1 MSAAHRRR
9 AAPPGRRPGD
19 GGVQLIAYADRLGG
33 SLAGLGRVLDGPL
46 AGAFGG
52 VHVLPFY
59 SPYDG
64 ADAGFDPDDHLAVDP
79 RLGGWDDVAALA
91 RGREVVAD
99 LIVNHVSD
107 RSAAFRDAVASGEPG
122 VLLTFDRVFPRGA
135 TADDLLAITRPRP
148 NLPFTRAVLGGRP
161 RLLWTTF
168 TPHQVDLDV
177 HAPAARAYLSA
188 VLRRLAGC
196 GVTTVR
202 LDAVGYTVK
211 TAGTSCFLTPE
222 TYRFVDELVAE
233 ARGLGLAVL
242 AEVHAPQRVAAGAAA
257 HVDRV
262 YDFTLGPL
270 VLHAV
275 LTGDAGP
282 LQAWWATR
290 PANTVTVLDTH
301 DGLGMLD
308 AAGLLTPAQLEALVD
323 RIRVGSGGTSVTS
336 RVPDGIYQVSCT
348 LHDALGRDDRAFL
361 LARLLQLFTP
371 GLPQVYYV
379 GLLAGHNVPVAP
391 GGDAR
396 ETHRRRYTVE
406 EVDAAVRQP
415 VVATLVELIRLRRT
429 HPAFGGTFSVSDADG
444 ELVLAWRDGGAAAV
458 LRVALAP
465 GSWSATFS
473 ADGTSRTVTDAHVAR
488 VR

>member
-1 MSAAHRRR
+1 MNAGA
-9 AAPPGRRPGD
+9 
-19 GGVQLIAYADRLGG
+19 QLIAYADRLGG
-33 SLAGLGRVLDGPL
+33 SLPGLREILDGPL

-59 SPYDG
+59 DPYDG

-79 RLGGWDDVAALA
+79 RLGGWADVAALA

-107 RSAAFRDAVASGEPG
+107 RSAAFRDAVGSSEPG
-122 VLLTFDRVFPRGA
+122 MLLPFDRVFPDGA

-148 NLPFTRAVLGGRP
+148 GLPFTRAVLGGHP

-168 TPHQVDLDV
+168 TPHQIDLDV
-177 HAPAARAYLSA
+177 HHPDARTYLSA
-188 VLRRLAGC
+188 VLGRLAAC

-211 TAGTSCFLTPE
+211 TAGTSCFLTPA

-233 ARGLGLAVL
+233 AHDLGLTVL
-242 AEVHAPQRVAAGAAA
+242 GEVHAPQRVAARAAT

-282 LQAWWATR
+282 LRGWWAAR

-308 AAGLLTPAQLEALVD
+308 AAGLLAPEQLEALVAT
-323 RIRVGSGGTSVTS
+323 VTAHSGGTAATS
-336 RVPDGIYQVSCT
+336 RVPDGIYQVSST

-371 GLPQVYYV
+371 GVPQVYYV
-379 GLLAGHNVPVAP
+379 GLLAGHNQPVGP
-391 GGDAR
+391 GADAR
-396 ETHRRRYTVE
+396 EIHRRRYTAA
-406 EVDAAVRQP
+406 EVDAAVAQP
-415 VVATLVELIRLRRT
+415 VVATLLELVALRTT
-429 HPAFGGTFSVSDADG
+429 HPAFAGTSAVTEDDAA
-444 ELVLAWRDGGAAAV
+444 LVLTWRHGDATAE
-458 LRVALAP
+458 LRTDLSR
-465 GSWSATFS
+465 GTWRATFTDDAGPRAFFS
-473 ADGTSRTVTDAHVAR
+473 ADHGP
-488 VR
+488 

>member
-1 MSAAHRRR
+1 VT
-9 AAPPGRRPGD
+9 
-19 GGVQLIAYADRLGG
+19 GVQLIAYADRLGG

-46 AGAFGG
+46 RGAFDG

-59 SPYDG
+59 RPYDG
-64 ADAGFDPDDHLAVDP
+64 ADAGFDPDDHLAVDE
-79 RLGGWDDVAALA
+79 RLGGWDDLAALA
-91 RGREVVAD
+91 RGRDVVAD

-107 RSAAFRDAVASGEPG
+107 RSAAFRRAVDGGDAGMF
-122 VLLTFDRVFPRGA
+122 LTYDTVFPDGA

-148 NLPFTRAVLGGRP
+148 GLPFTRAVLGGRA

-168 TPHQVDLDV
+168 TPHQIDLDV
-177 HAPAARAYLSA
+177 HHPAARAYLSA

-222 TYRFVDELVAE
+222 TYRFVDDLVAE

-242 AEVHAPQRVAAGAAA
+242 AEVHAPQRVAAATAT

-275 LTGDAGP
+275 LTGDAAP
-282 LQAWWATR
+282 LRRWWAAR

-308 AAGLLTPAQLEALVD
+308 AAGFLAPDQLEALVD
-323 RIRVGSGGTSVTS
+323 RIVVGSGGTAVAS
-336 RVPDGIYQVSCT
+336 RVPAGIYQVSCT
-348 LHDALGRDDRAFL
+348 LHDALARDDRAFL

-371 GLPQVYYV
+371 GTPQVYYV
-379 GLLAGHNVPVAP
+379 GLLAGHNVPTD
-391 GGDAR
+391 GDPR
-396 ETHRRRYTVE
+396 ETNRRRYTDAEVE
-406 EVDAAVRQP
+406 AAVAQP
-415 VVATLVELIRLRRT
+415 VVATLLELIRLRRT
-429 HPAFGGTFSVSDADG
+429 HPAFGGAFGVAG
-444 ELVLAWRDGGAAAV
+444 EAAELVLAWRAGDATAE
-458 LRVALAP
+458 LRVSLGDGAWRA
-465 GSWSATFS
+465 AFS
-473 ADGTSRTVTDAHVAR
+473 TAEGTARTVTDADLAR

>member
-1 MSAAHRRR
+1 MGS
-9 AAPPGRRPGD
+9 
-19 GGVQLIAYADRLGG
+19 GVQLIAYADRLGG
-33 SLAGLGRVLDGPL
+33 SLEGLRRVLDGPL
-46 AGAFGG
+46 AATFGG

-59 SPYDG
+59 RPFDG
-64 ADAGFDPDDHLAVDP
+64 ADAGFDPDDHLAVDE

-107 RSAAFRDAVASGEPG
+107 RSAAFGTAMADGEPG
-122 VLLTFDRVFPRGA
+122 MFLTYDKVFPDGA

-148 NLPFTRAVLGGRP
+148 GLPFTRAVLGGRP

-168 TPHQVDLDV
+168 TPHQIDLDV
-177 HAPAARAYLSA
+177 HDPAARAYLST
-188 VLRRLAGC
+188 VLRRLAAC
-196 GVTTVR
+196 GVATVR

-222 TYRFVDELVAE
+222 TYRFVDDLVAE
-233 ARGLGLAVL
+233 ARGLGLTVL
-242 AEVHAPQRVAAGAAA
+242 AEVHAPQRVAAATAA

-275 LTGDAGP
+275 LTGDADP
-282 LQAWWATR
+282 LRRWWAAR
-290 PANTVTVLDTH
+290 PPNTVTVLDTH

-308 AAGLLTPAQLEALVD
+308 ASGVLSTAQLEALAD
-323 RIRVGSGGTSVTS
+323 RIAANSGGTSVTS
-336 RVPDGIYQVSCT
+336 RVPAGIYQVSCT

-371 GLPQVYYV
+371 GIPQVYYV
-379 GLLAGHNVPVAP
+379 GLLAGRNVTAT
-391 GGDAR
+391 GDAR
-396 ETHRRRYTVE
+396 EINRRRYTAE

-415 VVATLVELIRLRRT
+415 VVVMLQELIRLRST
-429 HPAFGGTFSVSDADG
+429 HPAFGGAFTVSDADPDADG
-444 ELVLAWRDGGAAAV
+444 ALVLAWRDGDATAE
-458 LRVALAP
+458 LRVSLAH
-465 GSWSATFS
+465 GSWRAAFH
-473 ADGTSRTVTDAHVAR
+473 ADGTARTVTDADLAR
-488 VR
+488 MR

>member
-1 MSAAHRRR
+1 MTAQLGA
-9 AAPPGRRPGD
+9 
-19 GGVQLIAYADRLGG
+19 QLIAYADRLGG
-33 SLAGLGRVLDGPL
+33 SLAGLRAVLDGPL

-59 SPYDG
+59 RPYDG

-79 RLGGWDDVAALA
+79 RLGSWDDVTALA

-107 RSAAFRDAVASGEPG
+107 RSAAFGEAVASGEPG
-122 VLLTFDRVFPRGA
+122 MLLTFDRVFTGGA

-148 NLPFTRAVLGGRP
+148 GLPFTRAVLGGRP

-168 TPHQVDLDV
+168 TPHQIDLDV
-177 HAPAARAYLSA
+177 HHPAARAYLSA
-188 VLRRLAGC
+188 VLARLAGC
-196 GVTTVR
+196 GVSTVR

-233 ARGLGLAVL
+233 AHGLGLTVL
-242 AEVHAPQRVAAGAAA
+242 GEVHAPQRVAAHAAT

-275 LTGDAGP
+275 LTGDAAP
-282 LQAWWATR
+282 LRAWWAAR

-308 AAGLLTPAQLEALVD
+308 AAGPLTAPQLESLVD
-323 RIRVGSGGTSVTS
+323 RIAANSGGATAS
-336 RVPDGIYQVSCT
+336 RVPDGIYQVSST
-348 LHDALGRDDRAFL
+348 LYDALGRDDRAFL

-371 GLPQVYYV
+371 GVPQVYYV

-391 GGDAR
+391 AADAR
-396 ETHRRRYTVE
+396 ETHRRRYTAA
-406 EVDAAVRQP
+406 EVDAAVAQP
-415 VVATLVELIRLRRT
+415 VVATLLELVALRTT
-429 HPAFGGTFSVSDADG
+429 HPAFAGTSAVTEDGGT
-444 ELVLAWRDGGAAAV
+444 LVLTWRHGTATAE
-458 LRVALAP
+458 LRTDLSR
-465 GSWSATFS
+465 GTWRATFTDDAGPRAFFS
-473 ADGTSRTVTDAHVAR
+473 ADHGP
-488 VR
+488 